1 MLLNLA
7 LLCTI
12 TTACSVR
19 RYFTK
24 TPISPCLPALA
35 NGRLLINA
43 PPVSQGETLVVVG
56 STKSHA
62 GDAP

>member
-7 LLCTI
+7 LMCTI

-24 TPISPCLPALA
+24 TTIFPLLPAVA
-35 NGRLLINA
+35 HGRLLINA
-43 PPVSQGETLVVVG
+43 TPIKHWLPLKGASFVPLS
-56 STKSHA
+56 
-62 GDAP
+62 

>member
-35 NGRLLINA
+35 RGRLLINA
-43 PPVSQGETLVVVG
+43 APIKLWLPL
-56 STKSHA
+56 K
-62 GDAP
+62 DALFVLLT

>member
-1 MLLNLA
+1 MAEELLSYVTDWHGRTVFEARSPKDGLLML
-7 LLCTI
+7 
-12 TTACSVR
+12 
-19 RYFTK
+19 
-24 TPISPCLPALA
+24 
-35 NGRLLINA
+35 RLSA